1 MIGAYRAD
9 MVEIQFTGQSPVT
22 GQTAFTYEDDGS
34 SEYRYVINDNGTL
47 AIYEKEKGSTL
58 GRADAPVAVYGA
70 AAWFSVS
77 GDPRTSAD
85 GSSKMAV
92 GF

>member
-1 MIGAYRAD
+1 

-22 GQTAFTYEDDGS
+22 GQATYTYKDDGS
-34 SEYRYVINDNGTL
+34 SEYRYAINDNGTL
-47 AIYEKEKGSTL
+47 AIFEKEKGGNL
-58 GRADAPVAVYGA
+58 GRTDVPVAVYGA

-85 GSSKMAV
+85 GSNKTM